1 MNAVLACAVVV
12 GVFAVLAVWI
22 NRQLLNTDS
31 WTSTSS
37 QLLANAKVQKAVS
50 DLLVNELFNNVDV
63 TKEVKK
69 VLPSEVS
76 ALASPATAGLRA
88 LAIQL
93 APAVLATGK
102 VQQAWR
108 LANRSAQQELLRIL
122 GGGSKTISTENGE
135 VVLRLHPLLE
145 QLASQVGL
153 KEQLATVES
162 KVTGASG
169 AVARGS
175 AEAKLGVKLPPTT
188 GNIVIL
194 RSSQLK
200 TAQNIAKAIKGLAI
214 VLPLLAIG
222 LLLLA
227 VWMAQGWRRVALRA
241 VGWCLVLV
249 GLIVLLAR
257 RILGDAVVNSLV
269 KVPANKPAA
278 HEAFN
283 IGTTLLFDAAI
294 AVITYGAA
302 LVVAAWIGGST
313 RPAVALRRALAPTLR
328 ERPARIYLVAGLFL
342 LLLVIWGPFAS
353 TRQPFPVIGIA
364 ILLAVGAHMLERMTA
379 LEFPDARSGQ
389 TATAL
394 RGWLA
399 ERRQSL
405 TTSRPGPATQW
416 PHRRP
421 RAARAAARQRSAHGR
436 GVRGAEGC
444 RARERPGYRT
454 SASARAR
461 TRPASDPRSRRPS
474 GWRRA
479 RGSAGRTHRRDGP
492 RRLPA

>member
-1 MNAVLACAVVV
+1 VNALFAVAVVI
-12 GVFAVLAVWI
+12 GVFAVLAVWVH
-22 NRQLLNTDS
+22 RQLLNTDN

-108 LANRSAQQELLRIL
+108 LANRTAQQELLRIL

-162 KVTGASG
+162 KVSGASG

-222 LLLLA
+222 LMLLA
-227 VWMAQGWRRVALRA
+227 VWMAQGWRRVAVRA

-353 TRQPFPVIGIA
+353 TRRPLPVIGIA

-389 TATAL
+389 NATAL

-399 ERRQSL
+399 DRRQAL
-405 TTSRPGPATQW
+405 TTSRPGPATSGRIDDLERLARLHDSGALTDAEFEAQK
-416 PHRRP
+416 
-421 RAARAAARQRSAHGR
+421 AA
-436 GVRGAEGC
+436 VLENGAD
-444 RARERPGYRT
+444 ARER
-454 SASARAR
+454 
-461 TRPASDPRSRRPS
+461 
-474 GWRRA
+474 
-479 RGSAGRTHRRDGP
+479 
-492 RRLPA
+492 

>member
-22 NRQLLNTDS
+22 NRQLLNTDN

-108 LANRSAQQELLRIL
+108 VANRTAQQELLRIL
-122 GGGSKTISTENGE
+122 GGGSKTVSTENGE

-169 AVARGS
+169 AVARGT

-222 LLLLA
+222 LMLLA
-227 VWMAQGWRRVALRA
+227 VWMAQGWRRVAVRA

-294 AVITYGAA
+294 AVITYGLA

-353 TRQPFPVIGIA
+353 TRQPLPVIGIA

-389 TATAL
+389 TATAM

-399 ERRQSL
+399 ERRQAL
-405 TTSRPGPATQW
+405 TTSRPVLPTSGRIDDLERLARLHDSGALTDAEFEAQK
-416 PHRRP
+416 
-421 RAARAAARQRSAHGR
+421 AA
-436 GVRGAEGC
+436 VLENGAD
-444 RARERPGYRT
+444 ARER
-454 SASARAR
+454 
-461 TRPASDPRSRRPS
+461 
-474 GWRRA
+474 
-479 RGSAGRTHRRDGP
+479 
-492 RRLPA
+492 